1 MLGGIKISQICE
13 EPPSIH
19 VVCGLGGGFINA
31 VLTKDKCN
39 SYAFDH
45 TGPLYSGVPH
55 LVMTLVEKGKKKRE
69 IKWITAKSWRDEV
82 LALYFF

>member
-1 MLGGIKISQICE
+1 MLGDIKTSQICE

-19 VVCGLGGGFINA
+19 VVCGLRGGFINA

-45 TGPLYSGVPH
+45 MGPLYSGVLH
-55 LVMTLVEKGKKKRE
+55 LAMILVEKGMRKEGDNVDDSQVMER
-69 IKWITAKSWRDEV
+69 
-82 LALYFF
+82 